1 MRVLIVEDEA
11 KMARLIREGLHR
23 NGVVVDVAA
32 SGEDALWM
40 AGSTPYDAIALDI
53 RLPGID
59 GLETCARLRADGV
72 RTPVLMLTVHDELER
87 RVNALQGG
95 ADDYLTKPFY
105 FAELLARLHALA
117 RRGGVEHEPVLEVG
131 DLRLDPAA
139 RRVWRGVSELDLSAK
154 EFNLLET
161 FMRHPGVVLSRDRLL
176 ESGWDFGYEN
186 RSNVV
191 ASYIRLLRRKVDRPF
206 GVRSIETLR
215 GAGYRLREDGGC

>member
-11 KMARLIREGLHR
+11 KMARLIAEGLR
-23 NGVVVDVAA
+23 RSGVVVDVAA
-32 SGEDALWM
+32 TGEDALWM
-40 AGSTPYDAIALDI
+40 AGSTVYEAIVLDI

-87 RVNALQGG
+87 RVGALEGG
-95 ADDYLTKPFY
+95 ADDYLTKPFF
-105 FAELLARLHALA
+105 FAELLARLRALA
-117 RRGGVEHEPVLEVG
+117 RRGAVEHEPVLEVG
-131 DLRLDPAA
+131 DLRLDPAS
-139 RRVWRGVSELDLSAK
+139 RRVWRGTAELDLSAK

-161 FMRHPGVVLSRDRLL
+161 FMRRPGVVLSRDRLL
-176 ESGWDFGYEN
+176 ESGWDFAYES

-206 GVRSIETLR
+206 GVRSIETVR